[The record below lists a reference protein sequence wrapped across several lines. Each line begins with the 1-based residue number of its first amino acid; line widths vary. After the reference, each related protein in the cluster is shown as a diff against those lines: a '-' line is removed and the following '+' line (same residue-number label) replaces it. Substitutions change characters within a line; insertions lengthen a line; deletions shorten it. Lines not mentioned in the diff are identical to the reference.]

1 MNWNTTSYKSPYTTE
16 QLGVSA
22 KKQEERDPNS
32 TIQIQAQLPKD
43 FALDVEKIAVREIT
57 ENIKQSVQKA
67 IFKKSY
73 NSAYYSSPSNYDL
86 QDWVVEYIKEVIQ
99 ENKDEIIKEAST
111 KLADHMRRSKVVR
124 EKFGEMLEEEM
135 K

>member
-1 MNWNTTSYKSPYTTE
+1 MKFPTTTYTGPYTAD
-16 QLGVSA
+16 LLSVSA
-22 KKQEERDPNS
+22 KKQEDRDPNS
-32 TIQIQAQLPKD
+32 VIQIQAQLPKN
-43 FALDVEKIAVREIT
+43 FALDVEKIAIREIT

-86 QDWVVEYIKEVIQ
+86 QDWVVDYIKEVIQ